1 MEASNYVTVREG
13 AVRNLLGP
21 AGRCLLA
28 RFPNACSL
36 SLRHRRVRG
45 DSVQQLS
52 DSVTQPLL
60 RAVHYQMHLHHTDG
74 GEVEHLQGLS
84 PREAKGLQMVG
95 GVGDGVR
102 GGGMS

>member
-1 MEASNYVTVREG
+1 
-13 AVRNLLGP
+13 
-21 AGRCLLA
+21 
-28 RFPNACSL
+28 
-36 SLRHRRVRG
+36 
-45 DSVQQLS
+45 
-52 DSVTQPLL
+52 
-60 RAVHYQMHLHHTDG
+60 MHLHHTDG